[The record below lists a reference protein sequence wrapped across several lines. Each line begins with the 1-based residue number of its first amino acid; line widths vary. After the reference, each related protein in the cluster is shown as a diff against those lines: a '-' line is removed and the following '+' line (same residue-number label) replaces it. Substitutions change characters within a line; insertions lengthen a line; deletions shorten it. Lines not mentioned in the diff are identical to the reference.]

1 MVMNEAGRK
10 IVIFDDDEDI
20 LSICTYILES
30 QGWSVTSFT
39 DCNDPVERIAIAQ
52 PDVVLMDNWIPDE
65 GGIIATQKLKLSAY
79 SHIPVVYFS
88 ANKDVRLLAR
98 SAGADQFIA
107 KPFDIEELKRVLE
120 KVLQGH

>member
-20 LSICTYILES
+20 LSICTYILEG

-39 DCNDPVERIAIAQ
+39 DCNDPVERVTAAQ
-52 PDVVLMDNWIPDE
+52 PDVILMDNWIPDE
-65 GGIIATQKLKLSAY
+65 GGIIATRKLKDSAGC

-88 ANKDVRLLAR
+88 ANTDIRLLAK

-107 KPFDIEELKRVLE
+107 KPFDIEALKE
-120 KVLQGH
+120 